1 MSEVF
6 FILTVIYVAYVVYAV
21 VDDKDSAAPSKKAAN
36 PGAVAFK
43 QSTAPQKPAVVA
55 EKKAEEPTPAVK
67 PAEVKVEPAIEA
79 PKPKINKLATPK
91 IELRTVVMKNPETGE
106 EAKVATNYRMVKR
119 WVKEALVT
127 EDLLDKVYKNT
138 ELDDAAKITVAKAL
152 SIIKAMDKYKP

>member
-21 VDDKDSAAPSKKAAN
+21 VDDKDNAAPSKKAAN

-43 QSTAPQKPAVVA
+43 QPPAAQKSPVTEDKAKSTLAENSTEINVKP
-55 EKKAEEPTPAVK
+55 
-67 PAEVKVEPAIEA
+67 PAEVTQT
-79 PKPKINKLATPK
+79 KINKLAAPK
-91 IELRTVVMKNPETGE
+91 IELRTVVMKNPKTGE

-127 EDLLDKVYKNT
+127 EGLLDKIYKNT
-138 ELDDAAKITVAKAL
+138 ELDDAAKITIAKAL

>member
-21 VDDKDSAAPSKKAAN
+21 VDDEDSAAPSKKAAN

-43 QSTAPQKPAVVA
+43 QPPTPQKAPVT
-55 EKKAEEPTPAVK
+55 ENKTEPTLAENSTEINVEP
-67 PAEVKVEPAIEA
+67 PAEVTQT
-79 PKPKINKLATPK
+79 KINKLAAPK
-91 IELRTVVMKNPETGE
+91 IELRTVVMKNPKTGE

-127 EDLLDKVYKNT
+127 EGLLDKIYKNT
-138 ELDDAAKITVAKAL
+138 ELDDAAKITIAKAL